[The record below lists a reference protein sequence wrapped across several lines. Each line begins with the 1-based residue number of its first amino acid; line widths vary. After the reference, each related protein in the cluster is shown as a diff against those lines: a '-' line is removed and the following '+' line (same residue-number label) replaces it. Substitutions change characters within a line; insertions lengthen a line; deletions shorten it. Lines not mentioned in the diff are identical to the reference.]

1 MKLAEA
7 LIAASIISFSSYFAR
22 FLTLS
27 GAAATFLLAVP
38 IYGLGGWRWTVPILT
53 FFISSS
59 VLSRVKADG
68 KKEVSSMF
76 AKSSR
81 RDAGQVAANGGIA
94 GLLVL
99 IWWYTGHEIFY
110 LVYLGAICAVTADTW
125 STELGILSKRPPR
138 LITNFA
144 VVPRG
149 TSGAVTTLGTLAGLV
164 GTVLIFFSGFA
175 WYDRISAEVG
185 SKLSL
190 FVILLFAG
198 TFGNIVDSFLGATLQ
213 AQYACASCGKITEH
227 RTHCSGASTN
237 LVRGSSWITNDV
249 VNLLCSAVGAA
260 AAFTAASMMKIKLI

>member
-1 MKLAEA
+1 MNLAQA
-7 LIAASIISFSSYFAR
+7 LIAAAIVSLISYFAR

-59 VLSRVKADG
+59 LLSRVKADR
-68 KKEVSSMF
+68 KKELSSMF

-99 IWWYTGHEIFY
+99 IWWYSGQEIFY

-125 STELGILSKRPPR
+125 STELGILSGKEPR

-149 TSGAVTTLGTLAGLV
+149 TSGAVTALGTLAGLL
-164 GTVLIFFSGFA
+164 GCVLIFFSGLA
-175 WYDRISAEVG
+175 WYDLISAEVG
-185 SKLSL
+185 SRVSL
-190 FVILLFAG
+190 FVLLLFSG
-198 TFGNIVDSFLGATLQ
+198 TLANLVDSLLGATLQ
-213 AQYACASCGKITEH
+213 AQYGCAGCGKITER
-227 RTHCSGASTN
+227 RTHCRGAPTIV
-237 LVRGSSWITNDV
+237 VRGRRWITNDV
-249 VNLLCSAVGAA
+249 LNFLCSAVGAA
-260 AAFTAASMMKIKLI
+260 VAFMASQFG